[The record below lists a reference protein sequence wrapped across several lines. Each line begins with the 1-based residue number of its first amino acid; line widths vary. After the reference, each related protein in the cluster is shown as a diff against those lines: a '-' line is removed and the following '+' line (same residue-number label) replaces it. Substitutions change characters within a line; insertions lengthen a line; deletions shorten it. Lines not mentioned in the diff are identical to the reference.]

1 MKMILT
7 TIAICTLVGCS
18 SSKPPTSNLI
28 VMDEMRPLTRDE
40 VILGIDECES
50 NNHRAVVT
58 RAPVKVAGT
67 YVNVAVDVS
76 CSPRYKL
83 RTHKKTPSKGGG
95 ETPCDRRGGKL

>member
-58 RAPVKVAGT
+58 RAPIKVAGT
-67 YVNVAVDVS
+67 FVNVAVDVS

-83 RTHKKTPSKGGG
+83 RAP
-95 ETPCDRRGGKL
+95 